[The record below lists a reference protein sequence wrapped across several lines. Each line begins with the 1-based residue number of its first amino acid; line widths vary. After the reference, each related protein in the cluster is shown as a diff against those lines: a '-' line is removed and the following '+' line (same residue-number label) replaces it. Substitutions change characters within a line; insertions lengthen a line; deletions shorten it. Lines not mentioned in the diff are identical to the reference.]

1 MGGKAL
7 GWRSERVD
15 KAEHTGSAAI
25 SPTHLLDPELRS
37 ACTPQ
42 LLNHLELVEVPHIC
56 VMCAA
61 KDSQRAQR
69 LAAPVT
75 FQLAV
80 AARGAELRAAI
91 SCMSWYLLCSL
102 R

>member
-1 MGGKAL
+1 M
-7 GWRSERVD
+7 D

-42 LLNHLELVEVPHIC
+42 LLNHLELVDVPHMC

-61 KDSQRAQR
+61 RDSQRAQR
-69 LAAPVT
+69 LAAPVMS
-75 FQLAV
+75 QLAV
-80 AARGAELRAAI
+80 AARGAELRAAP
-91 SCMSWYLLCSL
+91 SCMRGTSRVL
-102 R
+102 

>member
-1 MGGKAL
+1 M
-7 GWRSERVD
+7 D

-56 VMCAA
+56 VMCA
-61 KDSQRAQR
+61 QR

-75 FQLAV
+75 SQLAV

>member
-1 MGGKAL
+1 M
-7 GWRSERVD
+7 D
-15 KAEHTGSAAI
+15 KAEHTGSAA
-25 SPTHLLDPELRS
+25 SSSTHLLDPDLRS
-37 ACTPQ
+37 ARMPQ